1 MAYDASTGEG
11 MANDR
16 GKTLAAR
23 IRGQL
28 EKQEDDRLR
37 AAADQAS
44 RGKRMRREREQLF
57 KDLFAFGDA
66 IGHIEIK
73 SREGMLRFRFEKKEL
88 RFDADG
94 KEDCVRVSGGDV
106 PDRTTLFIQEELNLW
121 VVQTPNSLRKASQDL
136 LFDTGLEQLMR
147 LGLGI

>member
-1 MAYDASTGEG
+1 

-44 RGKRMRREREQLF
+44 RGKRMRRERERLF
-57 KDLFAFGDA
+57 KDLFEFGEA

-73 SREGMLRFRFEKKEL
+73 SREGMLRFRLQKREL
-88 RFDADG
+88 RFDAEG
-94 KEDCVRVSGGDV
+94 KEDRVRVSGGDV
-106 PDRTTLFIQEELNLW
+106 PDRTILFMQEELNLW
-121 VVQTPNSLRKASQDL
+121 VVQTPNSLRKESQDL

>member
-1 MAYDASTGEG
+1 

-23 IRGQL
+23 IRGDL
-28 EKQEDDRLR
+28 EQQADERVR

-44 RGKRMRREREQLF
+44 RSKRLSLERERLF

-73 SREGMLRFRFEKKEL
+73 AREGMLRFRFEKKEL
-88 RFDADG
+88 RFDAEG
-94 KEDCVRVSGGDV
+94 KEDRVRVSGGEI

-121 VVQTPNSLRKASQDL
+121 VVRTPNSLRQESQDL

-147 LGLGI
+147 LGLGL